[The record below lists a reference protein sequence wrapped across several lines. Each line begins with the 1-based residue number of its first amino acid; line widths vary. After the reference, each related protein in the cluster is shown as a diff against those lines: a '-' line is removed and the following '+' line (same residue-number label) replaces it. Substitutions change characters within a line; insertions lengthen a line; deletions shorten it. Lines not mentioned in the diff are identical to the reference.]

1 MKRHTVARII
11 AVILL
16 SYACAFLFV
25 SVDKSNMAEYRSL
38 SHEALLANLAKSNQA
53 DFSANF
59 GTGLL
64 VLGLAVLVVDVL
76 TALVELTINR
86 IAPLHPPGTSAP
98 VADASG
104 THIH

>member
-1 MKRHTVARII
+1 MKRHTIARAI

-16 SYACAFLFV
+16 SYGAAFLFV

-59 GTGLL
+59 GMGLL
-64 VLGLAVLVVDVL
+64 VIGLAVLLVDLL
-76 TALVELTINR
+76 TAIVEATINR
-86 IAPLHPPGTSAP
+86 IAPLHPPGSSAP

-104 THIH
+104 THFH